1 MDTVHV
7 EDAAHNRKP
16 ERQNMKKVLI
26 IDICSLFRTV
36 FYGAVTKPYTGDR
49 RVHYAAEIL
58 MEFIFLKART
68 GKPDYI
74 AAVFESGEGRDAA
87 HENMMLGSMEKGF
100 SILQTMLSSMHIF
113 SIKHSSAIHAV
124 RKLAFDAGNNGFQTE
139 VITGNKNLLQ
149 AAAENTIICIP
160 KYRNGR
166 LFSTVYSREDVKREH
181 GIFPEQFADLSAIAG
196 NITEGIRPIH
206 HDISKKL
213 AMALIREYQTAEG
226 IVFAH
231 ESIFPEEFGEFIYKN
246 RMQIFH
252 NKRMAG
258 FPETEN
264 IKIDWVQASAYR
276 LYTKE
281 AQKEAGKQALGRIE
295 QMLRVYET
303 TGTECVY
310 EIKEISRKDEF
321 PDIAGER
328 QDNSRRV
335 SVMLFADKEYIQAF
349 TGNLQNKN
357 ILSAAAVYMDD
368 TVYFAA
374 SSSSLSEYEIA
385 QWILKL
391 YMSEI
396 KLSVF
401 FLKEQLHIL
410 NALGR
415 KHNLDSRIPDRR
427 DKFFDC
433 SIAAYLL
440 NPSLKSYGHDTILQE
455 YMGVQETSWKEFIG
469 KSNVSIQA
477 AKKYDVFLNM
487 VCLTVWTAQK
497 LYGTLLGKMQKQGMD
512 MLFWDIEMRI
522 IPVLYRMENAGI
534 KASRDRIED
543 CKKMLDEKIKN
554 TQADIYKTARQEFNI
569 NSSRQV
575 SEVMETFSG
584 DERQKLLEMISEY
597 RAYAKLKSSYT
608 DKLLSFI
615 HEEDGR
621 IHCQF
626 QQKSASTGRI
636 SCSSPNMQSI
646 PLHSSIGRQIRSAFI
661 PKDGWVFL
669 DADYSQIELRIL
681 AHMSGDAR
689 LENAYKKG
697 CDIHKITAAQIFHAA
712 YDEVTKEQRDK
723 AKAVNYS
730 IIYGISSYGLAQALH
745 ISKEEAE
752 EYMNRYFSAYPQ
764 TKRYLDSLI
773 REGRNAGYVKTMTGR
788 RRYVPELMDGGFKKR
803 MYGQRAAM
811 NSPVQGTAADIM
823 KTAMIRADRMLRA
836 EKLQAVIVLQVHD
849 ELLVEAPAD
858 EADAVKQI
866 LKESMEQAAVLSIP
880 LVADIKEGYR
890 WSEVH

>member
-1 MDTVHV
+1 
-7 EDAAHNRKP
+7 
-16 ERQNMKKVLI
+16 
-26 IDICSLFRTV
+26 
-36 FYGAVTKPYTGDR
+36 
-49 RVHYAAEIL
+49 
-58 MEFIFLKART
+58 
-68 GKPDYI
+68 
-74 AAVFESGEGRDAA
+74 
-87 HENMMLGSMEKGF
+87 
-100 SILQTMLSSMHIF
+100 
-113 SIKHSSAIHAV
+113 
-124 RKLAFDAGNNGFQTE
+124 
-139 VITGNKNLLQ
+139 
-149 AAAENTIICIP
+149 
-160 KYRNGR
+160 
-166 LFSTVYSREDVKREH
+166 
-181 GIFPEQFADLSAIAG
+181 
-196 NITEGIRPIH
+196 
-206 HDISKKL
+206 
-213 AMALIREYQTAEG
+213 
-226 IVFAH
+226 
-231 ESIFPEEFGEFIYKN
+231 
-246 RMQIFH
+246 
-252 NKRMAG
+252 
-258 FPETEN
+258 
-264 IKIDWVQASAYR
+264 
-276 LYTKE
+276 
-281 AQKEAGKQALGRIE
+281 
-295 QMLRVYET
+295 
-303 TGTECVY
+303 
-310 EIKEISRKDEF
+310 
-321 PDIAGER
+321 
-328 QDNSRRV
+328 
-335 SVMLFADKEYIQAF
+335 MLFADKEYIQVF

-374 SSSSLSEYEIA
+374 PSSSLSEYEIA

-497 LYGTLLGKMQKQGMD
+497 LYGTLLGKMQEQGMD

-522 IPVLYRMENAGI
+522 IPVLYHMENAGI

-584 DERQKLLEMISEY
+584 DERQELLEMISEY

-646 PLHSSIGRQIRSAFI
+646 PLHSSIGKQIRSAFI

-712 YDEVTKEQRDK
+712 YDEVTREQRDK

-730 IIYGISSYGLAQALH
+730 IIYGISSYGLAQELR

-773 REGRNAGYVKTMTGR
+773 REGRNTGYVKTMTGR
-788 RRYVPELMDGGFKKR
+788 RRYVPELMDTGFKKR

-880 LVADIKEGYR
+880 LVADIKEGYS

>member
-7 EDAAHNRKP
+7 ESATHNKNP

-26 IDICSLFRTV
+26 IDICSLFRTA
-36 FYGAVTKPYTGDR
+36 FYGAVTKQHTGDR
-49 RVHYAAEIL
+49 KVQYAVEIL
-58 MEFIFLKART
+58 LEFIFLKT
-68 GKPDYI
+68 GTGRPDYI
-74 AAVFESGEGRDAA
+74 AAVFESGKKQDVVY
-87 HENMMLGSMEKGF
+87 ENMILEDMEKGF
-100 SILQTMLSSMHIF
+100 TILQAMISSMQIF
-113 SIKHSSAIHAV
+113 SIKHNNASHAV
-124 RKLAFDAGNNGFQTE
+124 KKLAFDTRNNGFQTE
-139 VITGNKNLLQ
+139 IITGNKNLLQ

-166 LFSTVYSREDVKREH
+166 FFSTVYNREDIKREH

-196 NITEGIRPIH
+196 NITEGIKPIH
-206 HDISKKL
+206 CDISKKL
-213 AMALIREYQTAEG
+213 ALALIREYQTAEG

-231 ESIFPEEFGEFIYKN
+231 ESIFPEEFGDFIYKN

-264 IKIDWVQASAYR
+264 IKMDLAQASAYM

-281 AQKEAGKQALGRIE
+281 AQMEAGKWALGRIE
-295 QMLRVYET
+295 QILRVYET
-303 TGTECVY
+303 TGMECVY
-310 EIKEISRKDEF
+310 EIKEISKKDEF
-321 PDIAGER
+321 PDITGVKQESIKRA
-328 QDNSRRV
+328 

-374 SSSSLSEYEIA
+374 PSSSLSEYEIT
-385 QWILKL
+385 QWILQL
-391 YMSEI
+391 YIS
-396 KLSVF
+396 KTSLSVF

-410 NALGR
+410 NVLGR
-415 KHNLDSRIPDRR
+415 KHNLDSRIPDSR

-440 NPSLKSYGHDTILQE
+440 NPSLKSYGHDAILQE
-455 YMGVQETSWKEFIG
+455 YMGIQETSWKTFIG

-487 VCLTVWTAQK
+487 ACLTVWTAQK
-497 LYGTLLGKMQKQGMD
+497 LYSTLLGKMQEQGMD

-522 IPVLYRMENAGI
+522 IPVLYRIENAGI
-534 KASRDRIED
+534 KAVRGRIED
-543 CKKMLDEKIKN
+543 CKKMLDEKIKDMQTN
-554 TQADIYKTARQEFNI
+554 IYETARQEFNI

-575 SEVMETFSG
+575 SEAMETFSG
-584 DERQKLLEMISEY
+584 DKRKNLLKMISKY
-597 RAYAKLKSSYT
+597 RSYVKLKSSYT

-615 HEEDGR
+615 HEDDR

-646 PLHSSIGRQIRSAFI
+646 PLHSSIGKQIRSAFI
-661 PKDGWVFL
+661 PKDGCIFI

-697 CDIHKITAAQIFHAA
+697 CDIHKITAAQIFHTA
-712 YDEVTKEQRDK
+712 YDEVTREQRDK

-730 IIYGISSYGLAQALH
+730 IIYGISSYGLAQELH

-764 TKRYLDSLI
+764 IKHYLDSLI
-773 REGRNAGYVKTMTGR
+773 HEGKNAGYVKTMTGR
-788 RRYVPELMDGGFKKR
+788 RRYVPELMDAGFKKR
-803 MYGQRAAM
+803 IYGQRAAM

-823 KTAMIRADRMLRA
+823 KTAMIRVDRMLR
-836 EKLQAVIVLQVHD
+836 EKKLQASIVLQVHD

-866 LKESMEQAAVLSIP
+866 LKEGMEQAASLSIP
-880 LVADIKEGYR
+880 LIADIKDGYR